1 MNPQNATGGSDNAPD
16 ETSEHNAAA
25 DLIRQKLANLYAQ
38 EPDAGSESAE
48 AQAAGT
54 HRSKHQQYIYDL
66 SQSGKSATEIQTAW
80 HEYYQALSDQEKHEV
95 WREFYQNQRPANDSK
110 AKLIH
115 TPVAP
120 EPQPIIQPGYYHEEK
135 FVSSMP
141 VPAKKSRLED
151 LKTVAEIRK
160 QLLQKVKTRPSP
172 KATQH
177 VKSLLFGLGVGSI
190 VIVIMLMGFFNER
203 FIAPFITPS
212 RTVSSTPIIVSDS
225 TTVSDPIPK
234 VIIPKINVEIPV
246 VYDLGTTEESAI
258 QNALEDGVVHY
269 DNTPQPGQEGN
280 VVVFGHS
287 SNNIFNEGKYKFA
300 FVLLSRLEPGDL
312 FYLTKD
318 GTRYAYKIYDKRIV
332 KPTAIEV
339 LGPTDKPD
347 TATLIT
353 CDPPGTTLNRL
364 VVIGEQISP
373 DANANVAVAPSQPTV
388 AEVPAVIPSNAPSLW
403 QRLTSWL

>member
-1 MNPQNATGGSDNAPD
+1 MNPQNTTSGQDSAPN
-16 ETSEHNAAA
+16 EGSEHNAAA
-25 DLIRQKLANLYAQ
+25 DMIRQKLANLYAQ
-38 EPDAGSESAE
+38 EPEAAAESAE
-48 AQAAGT
+48 AQASGT

-66 SQSGKSATEIQTAW
+66 STSGKSTTEVQTAW
-80 HEYYQALSDQEKHEV
+80 HEYYQALSDEEKHAV
-95 WREFYQNQRPANDSK
+95 WREFYQNQRSVNDSGP
-110 AKLIH
+110 KLVH
-115 TPVAP
+115 TPQAP
-120 EPQPIIQPGYYHEEK
+120 APQPAIQPGYYHEEK

-141 VPAKKSRLED
+141 MPVKKSRLED
-151 LKTVAEIRK
+151 LKTVAEIRS
-160 QLLQKVKTRPSP
+160 QLLKKVTSRPSP
-172 KATQH
+172 KARQH
-177 VKSLLFGLGVGSI
+177 AKSLLFGLGVGSI
-190 VIVIMLMGFFNER
+190 VIVVMLMGFFNER

-212 RTVSSTPIIVSDS
+212 RTVSSTPIIITDS
-225 TTVSDPIPK
+225 TAVSDPTPK

-300 FVLLSRLEPGDL
+300 FVLLSRLETGDI

-318 GTRYAYKIYDKRIV
+318 GTRYAYKIYDKKIV

-339 LGPTDKPD
+339 LGAADKPD

-373 DANANVAVAPSQPTV
+373 DANANVAVEPNQPTV
-388 AEVPAVIPSNAPSLW
+388 AEVPGVIPSNAPSLW

>member
-1 MNPQNATGGSDNAPD
+1 M
-16 ETSEHNAAA
+16 
-25 DLIRQKLANLYAQ
+25 IRHKFANLSSQ
-38 EPDAGSESAE
+38 EPDSNAESAE
-48 AQAAGT
+48 ANAAGT
-54 HRSKHQQYIYDL
+54 HRSKHQQYIYNL
-66 SQSGKSATEIQTAW
+66 SHSGKSTTEIQTAW

-95 WREFYQNQRPANDSK
+95 WREFYQNQRTVKDSRPR
-110 AKLIH
+110 LVH
-115 TPVAP
+115 TPVTP
-120 EPQPIIQPGYYHEEK
+120 ELQPTVRPGYYHEEK

-141 VPAKKSRLED
+141 TPVKKSRLED

-160 QLLQKVKTRPSP
+160 QLLQKVKTKPSP
-172 KATQH
+172 KARQH
-177 VKSLLFGLGVGSI
+177 FKSLLFGLGVGSI

-212 RTVSSTPIIVSDS
+212 RTVSSTPIIVSHS
-225 TTVSDPIPK
+225 TTVTDPIPK

-300 FVLLSRLEPGDL
+300 FVLLSRLETGDI

-318 GTRYAYKIYDKRIV
+318 GTRYAYKIYDKKIV

-339 LGPTDKPD
+339 LGATDRPD

-353 CDPPGTTLNRL
+353 CDHLSTTLNRV

-373 DANANVAVAPSQPTV
+373 DINANVAVAPSQTTPT
-388 AEVPAVIPSNAPSLW
+388 EVPAVIPSNAPSLW